1 MRKFALVCALLL
13 APAPARAEEKAVLVV
28 TVQHIS
34 SKGGDLRLA
43 LYDRSAFGNDDAEP
57 IVDKVVPAKPWTEV
71 VTLDPVPPGAY
82 AVKMFQDA
90 NRNEQFDFNW
100 LGIPAERYGFSNN
113 AGPDW
118 MRLAPPGFDAAKIV
132 LKPGQNVIS
141 IWLH

>member
-1 MRKFALVCALLL
+1 MVCALLL
-13 APAPARAEEKAVLVV
+13 FPAFARAGEKAVLVV

-43 LYDRSAFGNDDAEP
+43 LYDRKSFGEDDAAP
-57 IVDKVVPAKPWTEV
+57 VTDKVAPAKPWSEV
-71 VTLDPVPPGAY
+71 VTFDAVPPGTY

-90 NRNEQFDFNW
+90 NRNQQFDFDF

-118 MRLAPPGFDAAKIV
+118 MHLAPPSFDAAKIV
-132 LKPGQNVIS
+132 LKPGRNAIS